1 MPFQAIRG
9 YFSSVR
15 VRKRLLDL
23 LDEFEVLPQDSPMK
37 QFYFLKEISELLK
50 RMKVTLITED
60 LAEYSLET
68 RYIRLSDLK
77 RSLQKYPNTN
87 PGMLKDER
95 SQQAVTEWL
104 EEIDITPSFINQQ
117 LGMLSEYLERIL
129 NATEADSDRTAVGR
143 LLKSVN
149 GDLISLFTLL
159 SSFTLVEAKD
169 EQSKAGNKSRA

>member
-1 MPFQAIRG
+1 
-9 YFSSVR
+9 
-15 VRKRLLDL
+15 
-23 LDEFEVLPQDSPMK
+23 
-37 QFYFLKEISELLK
+37 
-50 RMKVTLITED
+50 
-60 LAEYSLET
+60 
-68 RYIRLSDLK
+68 
-77 RSLQKYPNTN
+77 
-87 PGMLKDER
+87 
-95 SQQAVTEWL
+95 L